1 MPLPTDHR
9 PWPPPARR
17 PDGSMVW
24 QDLLF
29 AHWPVPAAALR
40 PLIPPALD
48 VDTFDGQAWL
58 GVVPF
63 TMARVRPWWSP
74 SLPWL
79 SSFPEL
85 NVRTYVT
92 RGGKPGVWF
101 FSLDAGN
108 PVAVRIARRFFHLPY
123 FDAKFSIERRDGG
136 LAYDC
141 RRTHRR
147 APPAALTC
155 RYRPTGLVYPAQLGD
170 LDHWLTERYCFYAAD
185 RRGRL
190 HRTDVHHEPWPLR
203 PAEAEIEVDTM
214 TGWLGIDR
222 PEKPALLH
230 FARRLEVVGWKPERV
245 SRQE

>member
-1 MPLPTDHR
+1 
-9 PWPPPARR
+9 
-17 PDGSMVW
+17 MVW

-29 AHWPVPAAALR
+29 AHWPVPAEALR
-40 PLIPPALD
+40 PLIPAALEI
-48 VDTFDGQAWL
+48 DTFEGRAWL

-74 SLPWL
+74 PLPWL
-79 SSFPEL
+79 SFFPEL

-92 RGGKPGVWF
+92 LGGKPGVWF

-123 FDAKFSIERRDGG
+123 FDAAFSIERRDGG
-136 LAYDC
+136 LVYDC
-141 RRTHRR
+141 RRTHRG
-147 APPAALTC
+147 APGAELTC
-155 RYRPTGLVYPAQLGD
+155 RYRPTGPVYEARPGD

-190 HRTDVHHEPWPLR
+190 HRTDVHHPPWPLQ

-222 PEKPALLH
+222 AEKPALLH

-245 SRQE
+245 SHQD